1 MAITMVIPDASVME
15 RETEIEGRSTI
26 IGPQFEFFMGG
37 NSSFSLRVMEYW
49 RTVYLVHNNVRHV
62 CVILRG
68 TEVSFAAEQ
77 NGSMLAVRLSPREKS
92 PKPSRIS
99 PREKSRFSIPI
110 SLFCSSTQPKNPNPT
125 RDSSLFTFGIEM
137 SRSRLSINGD

>member
-37 NSSFSLRVMEYW
+37 NVVEYW

-62 CVILRG
+62 CVILQA
-68 TEVSFAAEQ
+68 TEVSFAAE
-77 NGSMLAVRLSPREKS
+77 SFLSLRNVDY
-92 PKPSRIS
+92 
-99 PREKSRFSIPI
+99 SRFLTRYNGLCWRTESV
-110 SLFCSSTQPKNPNPT
+110 TQ
-125 RDSSLFTFGIEM
+125 DFTWLPC
-137 SRSRLSINGD
+137 R